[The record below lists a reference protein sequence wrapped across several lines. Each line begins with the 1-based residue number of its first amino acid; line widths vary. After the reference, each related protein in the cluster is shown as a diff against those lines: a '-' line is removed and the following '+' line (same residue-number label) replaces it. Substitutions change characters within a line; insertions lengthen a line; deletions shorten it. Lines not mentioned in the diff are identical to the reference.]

1 MKERRREEKNSK
13 TVQKSDS
20 KREGKLGG
28 GERQRERERSIAGE
42 RVIEEKEL
50 TREFL

>member
-20 KREGKLGG
+20 KREGKLG